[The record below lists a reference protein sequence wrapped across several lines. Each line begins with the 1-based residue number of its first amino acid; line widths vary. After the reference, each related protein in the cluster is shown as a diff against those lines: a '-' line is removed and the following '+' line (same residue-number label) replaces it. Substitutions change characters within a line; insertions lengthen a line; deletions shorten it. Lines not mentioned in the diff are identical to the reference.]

1 MRILIAED
9 DPIYCRMLES
19 MLGKWGYD
27 VITCTNGLEACRVL
41 QAENT
46 PRLAILDWIIPGM
59 DGVEICKRVREM
71 MKEPYIYIILL
82 TVMDD
87 KEDIVRGMEAGADD
101 YITKPFHAPELKV
114 RLRAGRRILDMQDEL
129 MASRETIR
137 VMATRDP
144 LTGLLNRAAIV
155 DTLRRKIEQAR
166 REKGH
171 VGIAMSDIDYFK
183 KVNDTFGHIAG
194 DAVLRETAKRMCSS
208 LRPYDEIGR
217 YGGEEF
223 LIIMP
228 GCDAQNAIRNAE
240 RLRLC
245 VEKSAMDTSE
255 GMIPVTMCFGV
266 TAITHGKTEEVN
278 AIIHT
283 ADKALYRAKAGGR
296 NRVEFIME
304 LEL

>member
-9 DPIYCRMLES
+9 DPIYCHMLGT

-27 VITCTNGLEACRVL
+27 VIACTNGLEACRVL
-41 QAENT
+41 QAENA
-46 PRLAILDWIIPGM
+46 PRLVILDWVMPDM
-59 DGVEICKRVREM
+59 DGVEICKRVREV
-71 MKEPYIYIILL
+71 MKEPYIYIIIL
-82 TVMDD
+82 TAMSD
-87 KEDIVRGMEAGADD
+87 KEDIVKGMEAGADD
-101 YITKPFHAPELKV
+101 YITKPFHAPELRV

-129 MASRETIR
+129 MASRETLR

-144 LTGLLNRAAIV
+144 LTGLLNRTAII
-155 DTLRRKIEQAR
+155 DALRRKIEQAR

-183 KVNDTFGHIAG
+183 KINDTFGHIAG
-194 DAVLRETAKRMCSS
+194 DAVLRETAKRMCFS

-228 GCDAQNAIRNAE
+228 GCDALSAVKNAE
-240 RLRLC
+240 RLRSC
-245 VEKSAMDTSE
+245 IEKSPMDTSE
-255 GMIPVTMCFGV
+255 GMIPVTTCFGV

-278 AIIHT
+278 ALIRT
-283 ADKALYRAKAGGR
+283 ADKALYRAKANGR
-296 NRVEFIME
+296 NRVELIMGME
-304 LEL
+304 L